1 MRSHIPA
8 AGVML
13 SFLLVFSALQSARAA
28 DSAPPE
34 QAPAGGWSS
43 FIRGGAVHQFDTDL
57 DEGGSFDADR
67 FTIQAGHGYSWDRR
81 TRTALA
87 LGYSYDGYSF
97 SLDNG
102 AGFAPWED
110 IHSIS
115 LSLPTSIGIGE
126 SWSAFV
132 IPSIRSSG
140 ESGADFD
147 ETLSGGLL
155 GGFSYRFSEN
165 LSIGPGIGIFSQLEE
180 SATIIPILLIDW
192 QITKTLSLE
201 TGRGLGATLGPGLS
215 LNYRPNQTWA
225 FAVGGRYEKLRFRL
239 DKSGSIGGG
248 VGEDQSFP
256 LFGACTY
263 NFTPK
268 AQLSLVGGVEL
279 GGELRLEDADGR
291 KVDEQSYDPGVFM
304 GLTFVVRL

>member
-1 MRSHIPA
+1 MRSQFLA

-13 SFLLVFSALQSARAA
+13 SLLLVFAALQSTRA
-28 DSAPPE
+28 DNSTPPK
-34 QAPAGGWSS
+34 QAPSGGWSS
-43 FIRGGAVHQFDTDL
+43 FIRGGIVHQFDTDL
-57 DEGGSFDADR
+57 DDGGSYDSDR

-87 LGYSYDGYSF
+87 LGYSYDSYSF
-97 SLDNG
+97 FPGNG
-102 AGFAPWED
+102 SGFMGWED

-115 LSLPTSIGIGE
+115 LSLPTSIGIDQN
-126 SWSAFV
+126 WSTFV

-147 ETLSGGLL
+147 KTITGGIL
-155 GGFSYRFSEN
+155 GGVSYRFGEH
-165 LSIGPGIGIFSQLEE
+165 LSIGPGVGIFSQLEE
-180 SATIIPILLIDW
+180 SATIIPILIIDW
-192 QITKTLSLE
+192 QITKTVSLE

-215 LNYRPNQTWA
+215 LNYRPNQTWT

-239 DKSGSIGGG
+239 DKDGSIGGG

-263 NFTPK
+263 NFTPR

-279 GGELRLEDADGR
+279 GGELKLEDEDGR
-291 KVDEQSYDPGVFM
+291 AVDEQSYDPGTFL